1 MDERL
6 TVLSGNGP
14 NFMWMGLLL
23 RKALLSSS
31 SYDGVLGSAAISDI
45 VLEKLYLLY
54 IMHVFIH
61 FQQTS
66 LEQAL

>member
-1 MDERL
+1 
-6 TVLSGNGP
+6 
-14 NFMWMGLLL
+14 MWMGLLL

-31 SYDGVLGSAAISDI
+31 SYDGVLGSPAISDI
-45 VLEKLYLLY
+45 VLEELYLLY